1 MEELASRA
9 ALAAPLLKE
18 VAELRRASGVNALPG
33 TAASD
38 TAAAAASCATGIAL
52 AATAAASVS
61 ASVAATAAAAAAAAA
76 ALATAIAATAVSL
89 PVLQLRALGE
99 PPTRQRVAF
108 AWRWDHGAGRTS
120 EGHYGAAAGRHGR
133 HAEFPCAKRNPLLLW
148 QQVQVFIPP
157 LGCLFSFFLSF
168 FRSSSTGR
176 AAAGCRAAWRAA

>member
-76 ALATAIAATAVSL
+76 ALAAAIAATAVSL

-120 EGHYGAAAGRHGR
+120 EGHYGAAAGRHR
-133 HAEFPCAKRNPLLLW
+133 
-148 QQVQVFIPP
+148 PP
-157 LGCLFSFFLSF
+157 KS
-168 FRSSSTGR
+168 
-176 AAAGCRAAWRAA
+176 AWVRTFCGVWYGEQ